1 MVARSF
7 LVLFVLA
14 APTVA
19 AADYVVGGSAAVN
32 VQVSGTITAGPLYS
46 PPEPVVVHHAPPPT
60 YAPPPP
66 VVVESAPS
74 YGGYQAWH
82 EEPRYV
88 EPVTSYYEPPPP
100 TVVVQPVYPEPA
112 PTYYAGPTTT
122 VVPTANVA
130 AGCASCDCPGGCG
143 VAYGGAWE
151 HLFDLVVFGAY
162 RHVFE
167 AAELGGFNTSIRFLL
182 LDSLSLEAGLGYFAG
197 GTTSG
202 GNHEE
207 LPFNL
212 NLLWYPWTREAP
224 FYVAAGVFA
233 GWAGVWQDDLLEPY
247 LVAGWTEDQWFAGG
261 RVAAGLEFEVW
272 DFLLLGAEV
281 EAFYRSREHA
291 GAPDGEAGV
300 SVSLGLGLRI

>member
-7 LVLFVLA
+7 LVVFVLA
-14 APTVA
+14 APSVA
-19 AADYVVGGSAAVN
+19 TADYVVGGSAAVN
-32 VQVSGTITAGPLYS
+32 VQVSGTITAAPLYS
-46 PPEPVVVHHAPPPT
+46 PPEPVVVHHAPPT

-88 EPVTSYYEPPPP
+88 EPVTPYYEPPPP

-112 PTYYAGPTTT
+112 PTYYAGPSTT
-122 VVPTANVA
+122 VVSSGNVVT
-130 AGCASCDCPGGCG
+130 AGCTECSCAGGCG
-143 VAYGGAWE
+143 MGYLEAGT
-151 HLFDLVVFGAY
+151 HLFDLVAFGAY

-167 AAELGGFNTSIRFLL
+167 NAELGGFNTAIRFLL
-182 LDSLSLEAGLGYFAG
+182 LESLSLEAGIGYFAG

-207 LPFNL
+207 LPFTL

-224 FYVAAGVFA
+224 FYVAAGAFA
-233 GWAGVWQDDLLEPY
+233 GWAGVWQDPLEPY
-247 LVAGWTEDQWFAGG
+247 LGLGWTEDQWFAGG

-281 EAFYRSREHA
+281 EAFYRSREHD

-300 SVSLGLGLRI
+300 TLSLGLGLRI